1 MKYSLDSIMRGRVWK
16 FGDSIDTDIIAP
28 GGQRGEQLRQTT
40 MEAVRPEFAQKARP
54 GDIIVAG
61 RNFGCGSSREKANVI
76 LRAVGIQAIVAESV
90 ARIFFRVSVS
100 IAFPNFIAPGIA
112 QIVEDGEEL
121 VIDYASGEASN
132 PVTGRAV
139 KLVKFSPSVEHIFN
153 AGGLVPLLKERYERE
168 YGHQR

>member
-1 MKYSLDSIMRGRVWK
+1 MNPSLDSIMRGRVWK
-16 FGDSIDTDIIAP
+16 FGDSIDTDTIAP

-40 MEAVRPEFAQKARP
+40 MEVVRPEFAQQARP

-76 LRAVGIQAIVAESV
+76 LQTIGIQAIIAESV

-100 IAFPNFIAPGIA
+100 VAFPNFVAPGIT

-121 VIDYASGEASN
+121 EIDYVSGEARN
-132 PVTGRAV
+132 PATGRVV
-139 KLVKFSPSVEHIFN
+139 KIIKFPPSVEHIFKV
-153 AGGLVPLLKERYERE
+153 GGLVPLLKERYERE
-168 YGHQR
+168 YGHQG